1 MDSIFYASTI
11 TSFIGMGSLREFLL
25 YLSFFFLTAWYWSNV
40 AFFEK
45 VKQLAWN
52 FLQSLLCKL
61 GGVISKFTER
71 NELHDVC
78 LHVFLISFRVER
90 LRVSVESVHACE
102 TVASHAHDNNTH
114 REDTASDD
122 LVNRLLHVI
131 NDSISDDQ

>member
-1 MDSIFYASTI
+1 MTPTI
-11 TSFIGMGSLREFLL
+11 GLSSLRESLL
-25 YLSFFFLTAWYWSNV
+25 YLSFFFLIAWYWSNV

-52 FLQSLLCKL
+52 FLQSLLRKL
-61 GGVISKFTER
+61 GGVVFEFTER
-71 NELHDVC
+71 NELHDVR

-102 TVASHAHDNNTH
+102 AVAAHAHDNNTH

-122 LVNRLLHVI
+122 LVNRLLHII